1 MAGRVPRGD
10 SGGRY
15 AAYDDHPAVPECG
28 ADGKYSGACGP
39 AQCRG
44 QRRDPPAPRTRR
56 SSPML
61 RLDPCLRAAWA
72 STGAEPLHHAALHIP
87 TRRDGV
93 VAIVRLRDIAGA
105 LHRLA
110 AESAQALRTTRAAG
124 VGKRHGGCRRSGRSP
139 APRGP
144 RERRSFPASQQRGKR
159 RACPGCFCV
168 SWQRIAD
175 SPRFWHHTNKL
186 RPCPA
191 RHPELHQR
199 HSRPRAPAN
208 EPHAPPTT
216 RDGRFVGQISRT
228 DVLEALSAQWQ

>member
-28 ADGKYSGACGP
+28 ADGKHSGPCGP

-110 AESAQALRTTRAAG
+110 ADSAQTLRTTRAAG

-139 APRGP
+139 APRGAARCSVKLASMAP
-144 RERRSFPASQQRGKR
+144 RTPVVPSVATTSETKGLSGLLLCFMAAHRR
-159 RACPGCFCV
+159 
-168 SWQRIAD
+168 
-175 SPRFWHHTNKL
+175 
-186 RPCPA
+186 
-191 RHPELHQR
+191 
-199 HSRPRAPAN
+199 
-208 EPHAPPTT
+208 
-216 RDGRFVGQISRT
+216 
-228 DVLEALSAQWQ
+228 